1 MKCIQI
7 FASFLFV
14 VIASAAYPAIA
25 DGMSSVTIKTQS
37 GDRVWQIELAS
48 DDDSR
53 SRGLMFRK
61 SMAAETGMLFRFE
74 TTRPVAMWMKNT
86 FIPLDMIFADEAGRV
101 THIHKGAVPHS
112 LEVISS
118 QGPAR
123 YVLEINAGE
132 ADLHGVDVGNQLRH
146 PWILPSN

>member
-146 PWILPSN
+146 PWILPTN